1 MARAKQRGHQRE
13 NREGHGT
20 DRSWRRHLLRG
31 TARTPGEA
39 QGGLAGRP
47 EAPMSAFI
55 VAPEAEEDIFHVW
68 LHLLREAGMQTASR
82 IEGES
87 GGTAAPRRRT
97 TGNRRGVAWQTQ
109 RKALLKQ
116 RLT

>member
-1 MARAKQRGHQRE
+1 
-13 NREGHGT
+13 
-20 DRSWRRHLLRG
+20 
-31 TARTPGEA
+31 
-39 QGGLAGRP
+39 
-47 EAPMSAFI
+47 MSAFI

-97 TGNRRGVAWQTQ
+97 TGNRRGAAWQTQ
-109 RKALLKQ
+109 RKALHAPALGRQHGPHQDKQ
-116 RLT
+116 QSSAQRRFRLYQPEAERGGP